1 MREGS
6 EPRHAWLHYVS
17 FAILLQR
24 RVDFRP
30 QILVAG
36 FRSANRIRLSTAALV
51 AHDAR
56 GVRGSA
62 SD

>member
-1 MREGS
+1 MREGG

-36 FRSANRIRLSTAALV
+36 FRFSNRLQPLFELNV
-51 AHDAR
+51 PLW
-56 GVRGSA
+56 
-62 SD
+62 SDVKR